1 MGTSMD
7 KNEWHPFIK
16 KEILKT
22 ERRWFTIKILTI
34 TAGYTIITLWL
45 NAIRQTAP
53 LWFVWLLIIIQL
65 TLYFL
70 IFFVSYLRANVCG
83 LNKNLSLILFATLT
97 VLGRIIYLYDWEL
110 LIIPILVISMLWISA
125 KNKNIS
131 DYWRGRSN

>member
-16 KEILKT
+16 EEILKT
-22 ERRWFTIKILTI
+22 EKRLFVFKILII
-34 TAGYTIITLWL
+34 TAGYTVITLWL
-45 NAIRQTAP
+45 NAIRQKAP
-53 LWFVWLLIIIQL
+53 PWFVWLLIIIQL

-83 LNKNLSLILFATLT
+83 LNKNLSLILFTTLA
-97 VLGRIIYLYDWEL
+97 VLGRIIYLFDWEL

-131 DYWRGRSN
+131 NYWKERSN